1 MLNYIDE
8 QRIKSVVTTKDLIK
22 NFEIPGRESVQVLT
36 GLNLEIF
43 QGEFVG
49 IMGPS
54 GSGKSTLVSILS
66 TLENLSAGEV
76 KIHGTLLND
85 LKTNDLLNIRRTH
98 SAIILQNFSLID
110 YLTATENVK
119 FPFILRGVNHKEAD
133 G

>member
-49 IMGPS
+49 ILGPS
-54 GSGKSTLVSILS
+54 GSGKSTLVNILS
-66 TLENLSAGEV
+66 TLETLSAGEV
-76 KIHGTLLND
+76 KIDGTLLND

-119 FPFILRGVNHKEAD
+119 LPFILRGVNHKEAD

>member
-43 QGEFVG
+43 QGEFVVILG
-49 IMGPS
+49 TS
-54 GSGKSTLVSILS
+54 GSGKSTLVNILS
-66 TLENLSAGEV
+66 TLETLSAGEV
-76 KIHGTLLND
+76 KIDGTLLND

-119 FPFILRGVNHKEAD
+119 LPFILRGVNHKEAD

>member
-1 MLNYIDE
+1 M
-8 QRIKSVVTTKDLIK
+8 
-22 NFEIPGRESVQVLT
+22 
-36 GLNLEIF
+36 NLEIF

-49 IMGPS
+49 ILGPS
-54 GSGKSTLVSILS
+54 GSGKSTLVNILS
-66 TLENLSAGEV
+66 TLETLSAGEV
-76 KIHGTLLND
+76 KIDGTLLND

-119 FPFILRGVNHKEAD
+119 LPFILRGVNHKEAD